1 MGHLNHRFTYSCIA
15 LFSLC
20 LSGCASL
27 AVVAA
32 IPGAMYGVVADEF
45 SGEEESFPYS
55 MRMTLA
61 ATQKAL
67 LEMQLNID
75 LLEIQKEGGYGIA
88 FNNNKLDGEIIL
100 TKQTERLTTAHI
112 GVKATT
118 REESIER
125 VIVQM
130 IHAELKK
137 LPKGA
142 RIQKGQFHNLRAKPD
157 IHSKRLGWFRPGAK
171 LEAIKTGH
179 KGWLKVKMPSGKM
192 AYLKGNI
199 NKKNK

>member
-1 MGHLNHRFTYSCIA
+1 MGWLNHRFIYPGIA

-32 IPGAMYGVVADEF
+32 IPGALYGVVADEF
-45 SGEEESFPYS
+45 SDEEESFPYS

-67 LEMQLNID
+67 QEMQLNID
-75 LLEIQKEGGYGIA
+75 LLEIRKEGGYGIA

-112 GVKATT
+112 RVKATT
-118 REESIER
+118 REESVER

-142 RIQKGQFHNLRAKPD
+142 NIQKSQFHNLRAKPTVL
-157 IHSKRLGWFRPGAK
+157 SKRLGWFRPGAR
-171 LEAIKTGH
+171 LAAVKTGN

-199 NKKNK
+199 N